1 MSSPK
6 TKVVKILVFNLLKL
20 QKKLFNL
27 WGEKFQKLTSIS
39 TKCISSHAFGFVFMF
54 SNLFILCAHFL
65 KAPIL
70 IFLLILI
77 RGMLVCIASFVIVL
91 LLHPSLSITF
101 VMLFYSSFS
110 WLLSLGC
117 IQPLNICAKKL
128 LEKKFNPKKF
138 MNFWMA

>member
-1 MSSPK
+1 
-6 TKVVKILVFNLLKL
+6 
-20 QKKLFNL
+20 
-27 WGEKFQKLTSIS
+27 
-39 TKCISSHAFGFVFMF
+39 
-54 SNLFILCAHFL
+54 
-65 KAPIL
+65 
-70 IFLLILI
+70 LILI